1 MDCIVKMFFYKKE
14 LTGMNTDPNLFITE
28 ATFAQ
33 QALLNGG
40 GKCDDA
46 DMLDSQAISNTHEGY

>member
-1 MDCIVKMFFYKKE
+1 MK
-14 LTGMNTDPNLFITE
+14 TDPKVFMTE
-28 ATFAQ
+28 ARFAQ
-33 QALLNGG
+33 QALVNGG